1 MPVGETHR
9 KKISGGQVICGLPS
23 QMTVTL
29 KLHLLV
35 LPLASIAVQLMVVTP
50 HGNTFGAGEGVQVT
64 VGLGSQL
71 SVAVT
76 TGRVM
81 ATGWQLLLTTLMSP
95 GQ

>member
-1 MPVGETHR
+1 M
-9 KKISGGQVICGLPS
+9 ICGLPS
-23 QMTVTL
+23 QITLTL

-35 LPLASIAVQLMVVTP
+35 LPVASTAVQLMVVTP
-50 HGNTFGAGEGVQVT
+50 HGNRFGAGKGVQVT

-76 TGRVM
+76 TGSAT
-81 ATGWQLLLTTLMSP
+81 ATGWQLLLTTVMSP